1 MPCDGQSPK
10 KTAKKT
16 ATYSCHVLYLY
27 KTVHGKNLIPVRFR
41 GFLRLWWAVSRPIF
55 CQKIVGR
62 VAGRALRLFWS
73 GDFGWFLL
81 ADFVRKSYRPAAV
94 RASWG
99 RDSGLTAL
107 QRRPCCNA
115 MQRGPR
121 CRAGRPLR
129 NLIQALP
136 KWREE

>member
-1 MPCDGQSPK
+1 M
-10 KTAKKT
+10 
-16 ATYSCHVLYLY
+16 
-27 KTVHGKNLIPVRFR
+27 HGKILVPARFR

-55 CQKIVGR
+55 RQKIVGR
-62 VAGRALRLFWS
+62 VAGRALRLFRS

-115 MQRGPR
+115 
-121 CRAGRPLR
+121 AGAPLQSR
-129 NLIQALP
+129 EALTESHP
-136 KWREE
+136 DPSQVEGGMMLFVYGYE